1 MSFDPAD
8 PSYRVL
14 LDEVLQSE
22 AGPRMGVVPFVGSGL
37 SVYGD
42 PEQRLPLWPELL
54 TRLIAEGERL
64 GRIPKGGDSEI
75 DALLGDHR
83 YVEAT
88 DRIFEALG
96 EPHFRRGVER
106 ELDDTGKPMP
116 PAITQL
122 VSVGWS
128 LIVTTNLDRLIA
140 RAYLELHRHPIA
152 AISNLDPHKLAE
164 AVGGT
169 FGSGEMALAQIHGD
183 IDLYRSWCLTS
194 AHYARLLKEPGYMQA
209 LRSLFLRRLFFVGFG
224 MRDDDFD
231 VLLETMASIYPP
243 GVGRFYALIERRRQN
258 DPEVQRLI
266 ERNGL
271 DPIFYDVDPNPNASD
286 PHGGYGA
293 VFECLEH
300 LAASWAKVRTDLDV
314 TLKYFPE
321 LDPNIVG
328 REREVERL
336 VELIVAGGQ
345 VGQVV
350 GLGGLGKTSLVQRF
364 LMEKRG
370 RIAAEGYSTVFGCS
384 FYRAD
389 IGQFIND
396 MALTMIGPEI
406 LSLPQQVDRICEHV
420 RQSRTLLVLDGVEAI
435 IDADGELRSPYL
447 VQILESIVRGEGAG
461 LVTSRVPVRGE
472 GFANSPVV
480 EVAPLS
486 DDQITEFLDG
496 WGLNRLGAAASRR
509 LVEITA
515 GHPLA
520 LRILAGV
527 LRDVPAEDAV
537 ATIERSAVIDLSN
550 EVDPR
555 RENRLAR
562 ILGSYFHHLDEAEI
576 AFLDCSTV
584 FETPAPYPL
593 LEAAFT
599 RVYPDTSVNEPL
611 IGQDLRAVVGRLF
624 ERRLLT
630 ASTGGELTSHPTV
643 REYFVR
649 HVRET
654 KRSLAPLHRYLA
666 AEILSDA
673 PQQPDSFKEAAP
685 LIHACR
691 HAAACKDWALF
702 DDILR
707 RRLMR
712 GYRDYLCESLGAW
725 EETLGL
731 ARLGDEPSFPEE
743 LKDNPGY
750 YPVAVARS
758 LKHLGRSTESR
769 AKYLDSLKRIA
780 PSADPDIAMYVNN
793 FLTLLVWRGELA
805 AADRLVE
812 LNVRA
817 FSWIVEPW
825 RHRWQVEHGFSSI
838 AYLRLLE
845 GRLDAASALFE
856 HSERAWDG
864 YAGERPWI
872 YDYYPFYRSEL
883 MLLTDPDD
891 YDAALAGIESLLTVA
906 HDHRWPESICRGHI
920 QAALVHLDRASRCCD
935 PTELGEADR
944 RLDQARQITAGM
956 NVADVSIG
964 HHLTRLKVELV
975 RRELDPDE
983 DLDAAA
989 FADLIDR
996 VEVLVSSSGLAL
1008 AGPEVVA
1015 VKGALAY
1022 LQGSAERALDLYETA
1037 VRECLHQGNALA
1049 PDSPRSL
1056 VNWLGRQVGRH
1067 ASVPVIGSVVDPID
1081 LVGSDLSAE
1090 WMIERLEQ
1098 LEPDGHTHV
1107 SSS

>member
-1 MSFDPAD
+1 MSFDPTD
-8 PSYRVL
+8 PNYRSL
-14 LDEVLQSE
+14 LDQVLQSE
-22 AGPRMGVVPFVGSGL
+22 AGARVGVVPFVGAGL
-37 SVYGD
+37 SVYGEPD
-42 PEQRLPLWPELL
+42 QRLPLWPDLL
-54 TRLIAEGERL
+54 KRLIAKGEFL
-64 GRIPKGGDSEI
+64 GRIPKGGDPAI
-75 DALLGDHR
+75 DALLADRR

-88 DRIFEALG
+88 DRIFETLG
-96 EPHFRRGVER
+96 EPHFRREVER
-106 ELDDTGKPMP
+106 GLDDTGKPMP
-116 PAITQL
+116 PAIARL
-122 VSVGWS
+122 VSIGWS

-140 RAYLELHRHPIA
+140 RAYLELHRQPIA
-152 AISNLDPHKLAE
+152 AISNLDPYKLAE

-169 FGSGEMALAQIHGD
+169 FRSGKTALAQIHGD

-194 AHYARLLKEPGYMQA
+194 KHYAELLDDPGYTQA
-209 LRSLFLRRLFFVGFG
+209 LKSLFIRHLFFVGFG

-231 VLLETMASIYPP
+231 VLIETMASIYPP
-243 GVGRFYALIERRRQN
+243 GAGRFYALIERDKGN
-258 DPEVQRLI
+258 EPEVQRLI

-271 DPIFYDVDPNPNASD
+271 NPIFYDVDPDPSASD
-286 PHGGYGA
+286 PYGGYGA
-293 VFECLEH
+293 VYECLEH
-300 LAASWAKVRTDLDV
+300 LAASWARVSADLDV

-328 REREVERL
+328 REREVGRL
-336 VELIVAGGQ
+336 AELVAAGGQ

-389 IGQFIND
+389 ISRFIND
-396 MALTMIGPEI
+396 MALAMIGPEV
-406 LSLPQQVDRICEHV
+406 LSRPQQADKICANV

-435 IDADGELRSPYL
+435 IDADGELRSPY
-447 VQILESIVRGEGAG
+447 VTQIIESVVLGGG
-461 LVTSRVPVRGE
+461 SCVLTSRVPVRGE
-472 GFANSPVV
+472 VFAGSTIV
-480 EVAPLS
+480 EVTPLS
-486 DDQITEFLDG
+486 DDEIAEFLDG
-496 WGLNRLGAAASRR
+496 WGLDRLGPAASRR
-509 LVEITA
+509 LAEITA

-527 LRDVPAEDAV
+527 LRGVAAEDAV

-562 ILGSYFHHLDEAEI
+562 IFGSYFHHLDEVEI

-584 FETPAPYPL
+584 FEAPAPYPL

-599 RVYPDTSVNEPL
+599 RAYADTSINEPL
-611 IGQDLRAVVGRLF
+611 VGQDLRPVVGRLL

-630 ASTGGELTSHPTV
+630 TSTGGELTSHPTV

-654 KRSLAPLHRYLA
+654 EKSLAPLHRYLA
-666 AEILSDA
+666 AEILRDA
-673 PQQPDSFKEAAP
+673 PQQPVSFEEAAP
-685 LIHACR
+685 LIQACR
-691 HAAACKDWALF
+691 HAAAYRDWALF

-707 RRLMR
+707 NRLMR

-725 EETLGL
+725 EEALSL

-743 LKDNPGY
+743 LKANSGY
-750 YPVAVARS
+750 YPIAVARS

-793 FLTLLVWRGELA
+793 FLTLLVWRGELV

-817 FSWIVEPW
+817 LSWIVEPW

-856 HSERAWDG
+856 RSEQAWDG
-864 YAGERPWI
+864 YADERPWI

-883 MLLTDPDD
+883 VLLTDPDD
-891 YDAALAGIESLLTVA
+891 HDAALAGIESLLTIA
-906 HDHRWPESICRGHI
+906 SDHHWPESICRGHI
-920 QAALVHLDRASRCCD
+920 QAALVHLDRATRRCD
-935 PTELGEADR
+935 PAELSEADG
-944 RLDQARQITAGM
+944 RLERARQITAGM

-964 HHLTRLKVELV
+964 HHLTRLKAELV
-975 RRELDPDE
+975 RRELDLDE
-983 DLDAAA
+983 DLDAAV
-989 FADLIDR
+989 FADLIGR
-996 VEVLVSSSGLAL
+996 AEVLVAGSALAL
-1008 AGPEVVA
+1008 ARPEVVA
-1015 VKGALAY
+1015 ARGAVAY
-1022 LQGSAERALDLYETA
+1022 LEGSAERALELYETA
-1037 VRECLHQGNALA
+1037 VRECLRQGNALA

-1081 LVGSDLSAE
+1081 LVGSELSAE

-1098 LEPDGHTHV
+1098 LDPDDHTHA